1 MMGRYPT
8 TLAVEL
14 KLSQV
19 TLEAFNKTLKLCTA
33 AASKEFVNVLD
44 LQEKPPQGLDP
55 EEQWLWVD
63 PVKKMAGRT
72 ARPLTPSCGTRR

>member
-1 MMGRYPT
+1 M
-8 TLAVEL
+8 

-19 TLEAFNKTLKLCTA
+19 TLEAFNKTLKLCTV

-55 EEQWLWVD
+55 GEQWLWVD
-63 PVKKMAGRT
+63 PVKKKVAGRT
-72 ARPLTPSCGTRR
+72 ARPLTLSSGTRL

>member
-19 TLEAFNKTLKLCTA
+19 TLEGLNKTLKLCTA
-33 AASKEFVNVLD
+33 AASKEFVNVLE
-44 LQEKPPQGLDP
+44 LQEKPPKGLDP
-55 EEQWLWVD
+55 EAVVVGGSGQKKWLD
-63 PVKKMAGRT
+63 APHGH
-72 ARPLTPSCGTRR
+72 

>member
-1 MMGRYPT
+1 MMGRSPT

-19 TLEAFNKTLKLCTA
+19 TLAGLNKTLKLCTA
-33 AASKEFVNVLD
+33 AASKEFVNVLALD
-44 LQEKPPQGLDP
+44 EMPPEGLAP

-63 PVKKMAGRT
+63 PVKKSGWK
-72 ARPLTPSCGTRR
+72 